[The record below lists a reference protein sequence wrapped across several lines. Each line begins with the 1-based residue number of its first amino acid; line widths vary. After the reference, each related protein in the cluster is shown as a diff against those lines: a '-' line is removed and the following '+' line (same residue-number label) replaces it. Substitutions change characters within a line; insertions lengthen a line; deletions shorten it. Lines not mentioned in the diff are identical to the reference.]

1 MRIIRDDFDKLVDS
15 FGASRRVATRI
26 GALARKGLFVSET
39 LLEFALEDD
48 GKPLSKLLL
57 AKALLGGAEAL
68 DDKALQSLAAKQ
80 DAEFFG
86 ENPIAL
92 HDIDG
97 NRAIGLAEES
107 DAPES
112 APEHSGGSDLAVI
125 PEGRIT
131 SVIDK
136 DEARKLLGT
145 DEVSRLKL
153 DLVTSSDAGRRLEAV
168 RKLYLSELSADE
180 KLKLFLTA
188 LRDRDADVR
197 AEAAR
202 ALGGLGLEPAL
213 TENLAKA
220 SRGGN
225 DERLVAITNLGRV
238 LEKLDGG
245 QKRLGVSLLIE
256 FVSSSEEKEIV
267 QGSLGVLGNHLTKL
281 DNGHELTPQLHK
293 KLIELLQ
300 VRFSQYE
307 DAARRVYDRLYTQ
320 DREGISANLI
330 ATLDELAQPEL
341 RSFVLS
347 LITEHDLAAASAP
360 AVVDQLIEGLRTGS
374 ELDRNFQACAAALT
388 RLGEKAV
395 DPLLSALE
403 SSDDA
408 GRRRI
413 IDLLGHMLRGASD
426 EFPLS
431 DDTKSQIA
439 NALLELYGD
448 ATPDVC
454 TALLESGFYDH
465 ESLNDEARTKAAVL
479 IIEGL
484 HDFRFE
490 RQIELVHAAL
500 ERCGVYAIEPLRTA
514 MVESAYDV
522 TRLSAAKLLPEIVA
536 NVADVQEPQ
545 LTGLVESLLSITDAE
560 ETDFPDRGPLYIA
573 LGRVG
578 AHANMP
584 GERANELSALMR
596 ERLGRTSNTYDI
608 LEGLGYVAAG
618 ENIGKEERLE
628 VGHLLVRVLTRGL
641 PGMSGRMRKNEE
653 GEDVLHFGRETTAYT
668 DMIPRILEGLG
679 RMIAEPKT
687 PDVLF
692 EHIAGELIK
701 LWTEITDFKRVWAP
715 AATMTLAR
723 LLGDIALGARRQQ
736 RMADDI
742 ADLLTRKLVLLPV
755 MQVIG
760 ELVLAPSDSERMDH
774 IALRVFNELAKR
786 LNEEPGPE
794 PTERRQILETMTS
807 IAQRSKL
814 GEREKEIEHA
824 RRVVIE
830 ALFDALRDRIFQAR
844 MMLEQLAGSEALS
857 ETQKAD
863 ITRRLK
869 PAARQ
874 G

>member
-26 GALARKGLFVSET
+26 GALARKGLHVSET

-48 GKPLSKLLL
+48 GKSLSKLLL
-57 AKALLGGAEAL
+57 SKGLLDAADFLENA
-68 DDKALQSLAAKQ
+68 ALQDMATGQ
-80 DAEFFG
+80 DAGFFE

-92 HDIDG
+92 RSVDG
-97 NRAIGLAEES
+97 LRAIGLAEEAEDSS
-107 DAPES
+107 DKPAP
-112 APEHSGGSDLAVI
+112 AGQPGLAVI

-131 SVIDK
+131 GVIDK

-145 DEVSRLKL
+145 GEISRLKL

-168 RKLYLSELSADE
+168 RKLYLTELPPDE

-188 LRDRDADVR
+188 LRDTDSDVR

-220 SRGGN
+220 SRGGKE
-225 DERLVAITNLGRV
+225 ERLVAITNLGRV
-238 LEKLDGG
+238 LSKLDGG
-245 QKRLGVSLLIE
+245 QKRLGIGLLIE
-256 FVSSSEEKEIV
+256 FIGSNEEKEIV
-267 QGSLGVLGNHLTKL
+267 QGSLGVLASQLTKL
-281 DNGHELTPQLHK
+281 DDDADFTPHLHK
-293 KLIELLQ
+293 KLTELLQ
-300 VRFSQYE
+300 VRFNQYE
-307 DAARRVYDRLYTQ
+307 DAARKVYEKLYASGR
-320 DREGISANLI
+320 DSVSAQLV
-330 ATLDELAQPEL
+330 TSLEELAQPEL

-347 LITEHDLAAASAP
+347 LITEHDLPAASAP
-360 AVVDQLIEGLRTGS
+360 GVVSQLIEGLRTGS
-374 ELDRNFQACAAALT
+374 ELDRNYQACAAALT
-388 RLGEKAV
+388 RLGDKAIA
-395 DPLLSALE
+395 PLLDALGD
-403 SSDDA
+403 SDDA
-408 GRRRI
+408 GRRRV
-413 IDLLGHMLRGASD
+413 IDLLGHMLRGGSD
-426 EFPLS
+426 EFPL
-431 DDTKSQIA
+431 DDATKSRVA
-439 NALLELYGD
+439 NSLLELYGD

-465 ESLNDEARTKAAVL
+465 KSLDDASRAKAAEL
-479 IIEGL
+479 IIESM
-484 HDFRFE
+484 HEFRFE

-500 ERCGVYAIEPLRTA
+500 ERCGKFAIEPLRVA
-514 MVESAYDV
+514 MLESAYDV
-522 TRLSAAKLLPEIVA
+522 TRLSAAKLLPEIIAKVDE
-536 NVADVQEPQ
+536 VEESQ
-545 LTGLVESLLSITDAE
+545 LNKLVEGILGIADAE

-578 AHANMP
+578 AHGNMP
-584 GERANELSALMR
+584 GERATELSALMR
-596 ERLGRTSNTYDI
+596 DRLGRSSNTYDI
-608 LEGLGYVAAG
+608 LEGLGYIGAG

-687 PDVLF
+687 PDVMF

-701 LWTEITDFKRVWAP
+701 LWTEITDYKRVWAP

-723 LLGDIALGARRQQ
+723 LLGSIALGERRKQ

-760 ELVLAPSDSERMDH
+760 QMALAPSDSERMDH

-794 PTERRQILETMTS
+794 PTERRQILETMTA
-807 IAQRSKL
+807 IAQRAKL
-814 GEREKEIEHA
+814 GERDKEIEHA

-830 ALFDALRDRIFQAR
+830 ALFDALRDRMFQAR
-844 MMLEQLAGSEALS
+844 MMLEQLAGSDSLS
-857 ETQKAD
+857 ETQRTD

-869 PAARQ
+869 PAAR
-874 G
+874 